1 MFLKKHFSKLEPKVK
16 KLLAGVLSVAM
27 IAGAVLAGISIKA
40 GARSKTQDVLNELL
54 GAAKPY
60 GLVAEEFRNTNHNQT
75 SFAVNTLHITDQY
88 LSSWHDKSVG
98 TTYVRDFDA
107 SSSSYMRVDT
117 NAFNNLVLGSDYDY
131 DAQENMYYIKDSNGV
146 RTGAVVDVRNCRDI
160 INVFYDRDYMD
171 VTGARQSVGNTFE
184 KYAQTSDDDA
194 DIVIKADDSKVID
207 LSGLE
212 NKQIVV
218 VNMYARNYTDWQKN
232 EVSEFYSLNDNF
244 TIKNKANGQFV
255 IINMLGGNADTSF
268 YRFNVNGKGTGG
280 LTDVDISDTV
290 ILNAVNVKGNIQIG
304 ELCGIVIAPYADV
317 KLYNTCN
324 GRVIAK
330 TFENVSGQLHFVSDE
345 QEEGTTSRETV
356 SETSKSAESES
367 TEITKS
373 SENASTETVKP
384 TEKVTEASKSAESE
398 STEITKSSE
407 NASTETVKPTEKV
420 TEASKSAE
428 SESTEITKS
437 SENASTETVKPTEK
451 VTEESKSGIDVTE
464 TTKSSENVS
473 TEVVKPTEKVT
484 EASKSGIDVT
494 GTTKTGIDATETT
507 KSAESASTEAV
518 KPTEKESK
526 TTGGMSE
533 TKTGE
538 KETKP
543 SHTISGSDYSGNNVT
558 TGQVA
563 ADEEQVTRATKKG
576 QVAADEDYVSD
587 GSNIKKTSD
596 NSAMDSDSTVKNGKK
611 AEVGADEDLVQ
622 TGDNKHI
629 GIYIGILV
637 AAVIVSGI
645 VIAVNRKKSD
655 K

>member
-54 GAAKPY
+54 GVAKPY

-290 ILNAVNVKGNIQIG
+290 ILNAVSVKGNIQIG

-384 TEKVTEASKSAESE
+384 TEEVTEVSKSGTDV
-398 STEITKSSE
+398 TETTKSSE
-407 NASTETVKPTEKV
+407 NASTEAVKPTEKV
-420 TEASKSAE
+420 TEASKSGTDVTETTKSAE
-428 SESTEITKS
+428 S
-437 SENASTETVKPTEK
+437 ASTEAVKPTEK
-451 VTEESKSGIDVTE
+451 VTEASKSGIDVTE
-464 TTKSSENVS
+464 TTKSAESAS

-484 EASKSGIDVT
+484 EASKSGTDV
-494 GTTKTGIDATETT
+494 TETT
-507 KSAESASTEAV
+507 KSSESASTEAV

-576 QVAADEDYVSD
+576 QVAADEDYVAD

>member
-384 TEKVTEASKSAESE
+384 TEKVTEASKPGTDVTETTKSAEG
-398 STEITKSSE
+398 
-407 NASTETVKPTEKV
+407 ASTEAVKPTERV
-420 TEASKSAE
+420 TEASE
-428 SESTEITKS
+428 
-437 SENASTETVKPTEK
+437 
-451 VTEESKSGIDVTE
+451 SGIDVTE
-464 TTKSSENVS
+464 TTK
-473 TEVVKPTEKVT
+473 
-484 EASKSGIDVT
+484 
-494 GTTKTGIDATETT
+494 
-507 KSAESASTEAV
+507 STEAV

-563 ADEEQVTRATKKG
+563 ADEEQVTRATKKE
-576 QVAADEDYVSD
+576 QVAADEDYVAD

>member
-232 EVSEFYSLNDNF
+232 EVAEFYSLNDNF

-290 ILNAVNVKGNIQIG
+290 ILNAVSVKGNIQIG

-420 TEASKSAE
+420 TE
-428 SESTEITKS
+428 
-437 SENASTETVKPTEK
+437 
-451 VTEESKSGIDVTE
+451 ESKSGIDVTE

-494 GTTKTGIDATETT
+494 GTTKTGIYATETT

>member
-290 ILNAVNVKGNIQIG
+290 ILNAVSVKGNIQIG

-384 TEKVTEASKSAESE
+384 TEEVTEVSKSGTDV
-398 STEITKSSE
+398 TETTKSSE
-407 NASTETVKPTEKV
+407 NASTEAVKPTEKV
-420 TEASKSAE
+420 TEASKSG
-428 SESTEITKS
+428 T
-437 SENASTETVKPTEK
+437 
-451 VTEESKSGIDVTE
+451 DVTE
-464 TTKSSENVS
+464 TTKSAESAS
-473 TEVVKPTEKVT
+473 TEAVKPTEKVT

-494 GTTKTGIDATETT
+494 ETT
-507 KSAESASTEAV
+507 KSAESASTEVV

-576 QVAADEDYVSD
+576 QVAADEDYVAD

>member
-290 ILNAVNVKGNIQIG
+290 ILNAVNVKGNIKIG

-373 SENASTETVKP
+373 SG
-384 TEKVTEASKSAESE
+384 
-398 STEITKSSE
+398 
-407 NASTETVKPTEKV
+407 
-420 TEASKSAE
+420 
-428 SESTEITKS
+428 
-437 SENASTETVKPTEK
+437 NASTETVKPTEK
-451 VTEESKSGIDVTE
+451 VTEESKSGTDVTE
-464 TTKSSENVS
+464 TTKSAESVS
-473 TEVVKPTEKVT
+473 TEAVKPSEKVT

-494 GTTKTGIDATETT
+494 ETTKSAEGSSTEAVKPTERVTEASKSGIDVTETT

-518 KPTEKESK
+518 KSTEKESK

-576 QVAADEDYVSD
+576 QVAADEDYVAD

-596 NSAMDSDSTVKNGKK
+596 NSAMDSDSTVNNGKK

>member
-146 RTGAVVDVRNCRDI
+146 RTGAVVDVRNCCDI

-290 ILNAVNVKGNIQIG
+290 ILNAVSVKGNIQIG

-373 SENASTETVKP
+373 SENASTE
-384 TEKVTEASKSAESE
+384 A
-398 STEITKSSE
+398 
-407 NASTETVKPTEKV
+407 
-420 TEASKSAE
+420 
-428 SESTEITKS
+428 
-437 SENASTETVKPTEK
+437 
-451 VTEESKSGIDVTE
+451 
-464 TTKSSENVS
+464 
-473 TEVVKPTEKVT
+473 VKPTEKVT
-484 EASKSGIDVT
+484 EASKSGIDV
-494 GTTKTGIDATETT
+494 TETT

-576 QVAADEDYVSD
+576 QVAADEDYVAD

>member
-290 ILNAVNVKGNIQIG
+290 ILNAVSVKGNIQIG

-373 SENASTETVKP
+373 SENASTEAVKP
-384 TEKVTEASKSAESE
+384 TENVTEVSKSGTDV
-398 STEITKSSE
+398 TETTKSSE

-420 TEASKSAE
+420 TEASKSG
-428 SESTEITKS
+428 T
-437 SENASTETVKPTEK
+437 
-451 VTEESKSGIDVTE
+451 DVTE
-464 TTKSSENVS
+464 TTKSSESAS
-473 TEVVKPTEKVT
+473 TEAVKPTEKVT
-484 EASKSGIDVT
+484 EASKSGIDV
-494 GTTKTGIDATETT
+494 TETT

-576 QVAADEDYVSD
+576 QVAADEDYVAD

>member
-384 TEKVTEASKSAESE
+384 TEKVTEESKSGTDVTETTKSAESV
-398 STEITKSSE
+398 STE
-407 NASTETVKPTEKV
+407 AVKPTERV
-420 TEASKSAE
+420 TEA
-428 SESTEITKS
+428 
-437 SENASTETVKPTEK
+437 
-451 VTEESKSGIDVTE
+451 SKSGIDVTE
-464 TTKSSENVS
+464 TTKSAESAS
-473 TEVVKPTEKVT
+473 TEAVKPTERVT
-484 EASKSGIDVT
+484 EASKSGIDV
-494 GTTKTGIDATETT
+494 TETT

-576 QVAADEDYVSD
+576 QVAADEDYVAD

>member
-290 ILNAVNVKGNIQIG
+290 ILNAVSVKGNIQIG

-373 SENASTETVKP
+373 SENASTEAVKP
-384 TEKVTEASKSAESE
+384 TEKVTEASKSG
-398 STEITKSSE
+398 T
-407 NASTETVKPTEKV
+407 
-420 TEASKSAE
+420 
-428 SESTEITKS
+428 
-437 SENASTETVKPTEK
+437 
-451 VTEESKSGIDVTE
+451 DVTE
-464 TTKSSENVS
+464 TTKSAESAS
-473 TEVVKPTEKVT
+473 TEAVKPTEKVT

-494 GTTKTGIDATETT
+494 ETTKSAESASTEAVKPTEKVTEASKSGIDVTETT

-576 QVAADEDYVSD
+576 QVAADEDYVAD

>member
-54 GAAKPY
+54 GVAKPY

-131 DAQENMYYIKDSNGV
+131 DAQENMYYIKDSNEV

-384 TEKVTEASKSAESE
+384 TEKVTE
-398 STEITKSSE
+398 
-407 NASTETVKPTEKV
+407 
-420 TEASKSAE
+420 
-428 SESTEITKS
+428 
-437 SENASTETVKPTEK
+437 
-451 VTEESKSGIDVTE
+451 ESKSGTDVTE
-464 TTKSSENVS
+464 TTKSAESVS
-473 TEVVKPTEKVT
+473 TEAVKPSEKVT

-494 GTTKTGIDATETT
+494 ETTKPAEGASTEAVKPTERVTEASKSGIDVTETT

-533 TKTGE
+533 TKTGA

-576 QVAADEDYVSD
+576 QVAADEDYVAD

>member
-384 TEKVTEASKSAESE
+384 TEKVTE
-398 STEITKSSE
+398 
-407 NASTETVKPTEKV
+407 
-420 TEASKSAE
+420 
-428 SESTEITKS
+428 
-437 SENASTETVKPTEK
+437 
-451 VTEESKSGIDVTE
+451 ESKSGTDVTE
-464 TTKSSENVS
+464 TTKSAEGSS
-473 TEVVKPTEKVT
+473 TEAVKPTERVT
-484 EASKSGIDVT
+484 EASKLGIDV
-494 GTTKTGIDATETT
+494 TETT

-576 QVAADEDYVSD
+576 QVAADEDYVAD

-629 GIYIGILV
+629 GIYIGILI

>member
-290 ILNAVNVKGNIQIG
+290 ILNAVSVKGNIQIG

-384 TEKVTEASKSAESE
+384 TEKVTEASKS
-398 STEITKSSE
+398 
-407 NASTETVKPTEKV
+407 
-420 TEASKSAE
+420 
-428 SESTEITKS
+428 
-437 SENASTETVKPTEK
+437 
-451 VTEESKSGIDVTE
+451 GIDV
-464 TTKSSENVS
+464 
-473 TEVVKPTEKVT
+473 
-484 EASKSGIDVT
+484 
-494 GTTKTGIDATETT
+494 TETT

-576 QVAADEDYVSD
+576 QVAADEDYVAD

>member
-54 GAAKPY
+54 GVAKPY

-384 TEKVTEASKSAESE
+384 TEKVTE
-398 STEITKSSE
+398 
-407 NASTETVKPTEKV
+407 
-420 TEASKSAE
+420 
-428 SESTEITKS
+428 
-437 SENASTETVKPTEK
+437 
-451 VTEESKSGIDVTE
+451 ESKSGTDVTE
-464 TTKSSENVS
+464 TTKSAESVS
-473 TEVVKPTEKVT
+473 TEAVKPSEKVT

-494 GTTKTGIDATETT
+494 ETTKPAEGASTEAVKPTERVTEASKSGIDVTETTKSAEGASTEAVKPTERVTEASKSGIDVTETT

-533 TKTGE
+533 TKTGA

-576 QVAADEDYVSD
+576 QVAADEDYVAD

>member
-1 MFLKKHFSKLEPKVK
+1 MLLKKHFSKLEPKVK

-60 GLVAEEFRNTNHNQT
+60 GLVAEEFRNTDHNQT

-384 TEKVTEASKSAESE
+384 TEKVTE
-398 STEITKSSE
+398 
-407 NASTETVKPTEKV
+407 
-420 TEASKSAE
+420 
-428 SESTEITKS
+428 
-437 SENASTETVKPTEK
+437 
-451 VTEESKSGIDVTE
+451 ESKSGTDVTE
-464 TTKSSENVS
+464 TTKSAESVS
-473 TEVVKPTEKVT
+473 TGAVKPSEKVT

-494 GTTKTGIDATETT
+494 ETT
-507 KSAESASTEAV
+507 KSAEGASTEAV

-576 QVAADEDYVSD
+576 QVAADEDYVAD

>member
-290 ILNAVNVKGNIQIG
+290 ILNAVSVKGNIQIG

-384 TEKVTEASKSAESE
+384 TEEVTE
-398 STEITKSSE
+398 
-407 NASTETVKPTEKV
+407 V
-420 TEASKSAE
+420 
-428 SESTEITKS
+428 
-437 SENASTETVKPTEK
+437 
-451 VTEESKSGIDVTE
+451 SKSGTDVTE
-464 TTKSSENVS
+464 TTKSSEN
-473 TEVVKPTEKVT
+473 
-484 EASKSGIDVT
+484 
-494 GTTKTGIDATETT
+494 
-507 KSAESASTEAV
+507 ASTEAV

-576 QVAADEDYVSD
+576 QVAADEDYVAD

>member
-255 IINMLGGNADTSF
+255 IINMLCGNADTSF

-373 SENASTETVKP
+373 SENASTEAVKP
-384 TEKVTEASKSAESE
+384 TER
-398 STEITKSSE
+398 
-407 NASTETVKPTEKV
+407 
-420 TEASKSAE
+420 
-428 SESTEITKS
+428 
-437 SENASTETVKPTEK
+437 
-451 VTEESKSGIDVTE
+451 
-464 TTKSSENVS
+464 
-473 TEVVKPTEKVT
+473 VT
-484 EASKSGIDVT
+484 EASKSGIDV
-494 GTTKTGIDATETT
+494 TETT

-518 KPTEKESK
+518 KSTEKESK

-563 ADEEQVTRATKKG
+563 ADEEQVTCATKKG
-576 QVAADEDYVSD
+576 QVAADEDYVAD

>member
-290 ILNAVNVKGNIQIG
+290 ILNAVSVKGNIQIG

-373 SENASTETVKP
+373 SENASTEAVKP
-384 TEKVTEASKSAESE
+384 TEKVTEVSKSGTDV
-398 STEITKSSE
+398 TETTKSSE

-420 TEASKSAE
+420 TEASKSG
-428 SESTEITKS
+428 T
-437 SENASTETVKPTEK
+437 
-451 VTEESKSGIDVTE
+451 DVTE
-464 TTKSSENVS
+464 TTKSSESAS
-473 TEVVKPTEKVT
+473 TEAVKPTEKVT

-494 GTTKTGIDATETT
+494 ETTKSGIDVTETT
-507 KSAESASTEAV
+507 KSAESASTEVV

-576 QVAADEDYVSD
+576 QVAADEDYVAD

>member
-1 MFLKKHFSKLEPKVK
+1 MFLKKYFSKLEPKVK

-27 IAGAVLAGISIKA
+27 IVGAVLAGISIKA

-194 DIVIKADDSKVID
+194 DIVIKADDSRVID
-207 LSGLE
+207 LLGLE

-255 IINMLGGNADTSF
+255 IINMIGGNADTSF

-384 TEKVTEASKSAESE
+384 TEKVTE
-398 STEITKSSE
+398 
-407 NASTETVKPTEKV
+407 
-420 TEASKSAE
+420 
-428 SESTEITKS
+428 
-437 SENASTETVKPTEK
+437 
-451 VTEESKSGIDVTE
+451 ESKSGTDVTE
-464 TTKSSENVS
+464 TTKSAESVS
-473 TEVVKPTEKVT
+473 TEAVKPSEKVT
-484 EASKSGIDVT
+484 EASKSGIDV
-494 GTTKTGIDATETT
+494 TETT

-533 TKTGE
+533 TKTGA

-576 QVAADEDYVSD
+576 QVAADEDYVAD

-637 AAVIVSGI
+637 AAVIVFGI

>member
-255 IINMLGGNADTSF
+255 IINMIGGNADTSF

-384 TEKVTEASKSAESE
+384 TEKVTEESKSGTDVTETTKSAESV
-398 STEITKSSE
+398 STE
-407 NASTETVKPTEKV
+407 AVKPSEKV
-420 TEASKSAE
+420 TEASK
-428 SESTEITKS
+428 
-437 SENASTETVKPTEK
+437 P
-451 VTEESKSGIDVTE
+451 GIDVTE
-464 TTKSSENVS
+464 TTKSAEGAS
-473 TEVVKPTEKVT
+473 TEAVKPTERVT
-484 EASKSGIDVT
+484 EASKSGIDV
-494 GTTKTGIDATETT
+494 TETT

-518 KPTEKESK
+518 KLTEKESK

-576 QVAADEDYVSD
+576 QVAADEDYVAD

-637 AAVIVSGI
+637 AAVIVFGI

>member
-232 EVSEFYSLNDNF
+232 EVAEFYSLNDNF

-290 ILNAVNVKGNIQIG
+290 ILNAVSVKGNIKIG

-384 TEKVTEASKSAESE
+384 TEKVTE
-398 STEITKSSE
+398 
-407 NASTETVKPTEKV
+407 
-420 TEASKSAE
+420 
-428 SESTEITKS
+428 
-437 SENASTETVKPTEK
+437 
-451 VTEESKSGIDVTE
+451 ESKSGIDVTE

-494 GTTKTGIDATETT
+494 GTTKTGIYATETT

>member
-255 IINMLGGNADTSF
+255 IINMIGGNADTSF

-384 TEKVTEASKSAESE
+384 TEKVTEESKSGTDVTETTKSAESV
-398 STEITKSSE
+398 STE
-407 NASTETVKPTEKV
+407 AVKPSEKV
-420 TEASKSAE
+420 TEASKPGIDVTETTKSAE
-428 SESTEITKS
+428 G
-437 SENASTETVKPTEK
+437 ASTEAVKPTER
-451 VTEESKSGIDVTE
+451 VTEASKSGIDVTE
-464 TTKSSENVS
+464 TTKSAEGAS
-473 TEVVKPTEKVT
+473 TEAVKPTERVT
-484 EASKSGIDVT
+484 EASKSGIDV
-494 GTTKTGIDATETT
+494 TETT

-576 QVAADEDYVSD
+576 QVAADEDYVAD

>member
-290 ILNAVNVKGNIQIG
+290 ILNAVSVKGNIQIG

-384 TEKVTEASKSAESE
+384 TEEVTEVSKSGTDV
-398 STEITKSSE
+398 TETTKSSE
-407 NASTETVKPTEKV
+407 NASTEAVKPTEKV
-420 TEASKSAE
+420 TEASKSG
-428 SESTEITKS
+428 T
-437 SENASTETVKPTEK
+437 
-451 VTEESKSGIDVTE
+451 DVTE
-464 TTKSSENVS
+464 TTKSSEDAS
-473 TEVVKPTEKVT
+473 TEAVKPTEKVT
-484 EASKSGIDVT
+484 EASKSGIDV
-494 GTTKTGIDATETT
+494 TETT

-576 QVAADEDYVSD
+576 QVAADEDYVAD

>member
-384 TEKVTEASKSAESE
+384 TEKVTE
-398 STEITKSSE
+398 
-407 NASTETVKPTEKV
+407 
-420 TEASKSAE
+420 
-428 SESTEITKS
+428 
-437 SENASTETVKPTEK
+437 
-451 VTEESKSGIDVTE
+451 ESKSGTDVTE
-464 TTKSSENVS
+464 TTKSAEGAS
-473 TEVVKPTEKVT
+473 TDAVKPSEKVT

-494 GTTKTGIDATETT
+494 ETTKSAEGASTEAVKPTERVTEASKSGIDVTETTKSAESASTETVKPTERVTEASKSGIDVTETT

-576 QVAADEDYVSD
+576 QVAADEDYVAD

>member
-384 TEKVTEASKSAESE
+384 TEKVTEESKSGTDVTETTKSAESV
-398 STEITKSSE
+398 STE
-407 NASTETVKPTEKV
+407 AVKPTERV
-420 TEASKSAE
+420 TEA
-428 SESTEITKS
+428 
-437 SENASTETVKPTEK
+437 
-451 VTEESKSGIDVTE
+451 SKSGIDVTE
-464 TTKSSENVS
+464 TTKSAESAS
-473 TEVVKPTEKVT
+473 TEAVKPTERVT

-494 GTTKTGIDATETT
+494 ETTKSAESASTEAVKPTERVTEASKSGIDVTETT

-576 QVAADEDYVSD
+576 QVAADEDYVAD

>member
-1 MFLKKHFSKLEPKVK
+1 MFLKKHFSKLKPKVK

-131 DAQENMYYIKDSNGV
+131 DAKENMYYIKDSNGV

-218 VNMYARNYTDWQKN
+218 INMYARNYTDWQKN

-384 TEKVTEASKSAESE
+384 TEEVTE
-398 STEITKSSE
+398 
-407 NASTETVKPTEKV
+407 V
-420 TEASKSAE
+420 
-428 SESTEITKS
+428 
-437 SENASTETVKPTEK
+437 
-451 VTEESKSGIDVTE
+451 SKSGTDVTE
-464 TTKSSENVS
+464 TTKSSENAS
-473 TEVVKPTEKVT
+473 TEAVKPTEKVT

-494 GTTKTGIDATETT
+494 ETTKSAESASTEAVKPTEKVTEASKTGIDVTETTKSAESASTEAVKPTEKVTEASKTGIDVTETT

>member
-218 VNMYARNYTDWQKN
+218 VNMYARNYADWQKN
-232 EVSEFYSLNDNF
+232 EVAEFYSLNDNF

-290 ILNAVNVKGNIQIG
+290 ILNAVSVKGNIQIG

-420 TEASKSAE
+420 TE
-428 SESTEITKS
+428 
-437 SENASTETVKPTEK
+437 
-451 VTEESKSGIDVTE
+451 ESKTGIDVTE

-518 KPTEKESK
+518 KSTEKESK

>member
-290 ILNAVNVKGNIQIG
+290 ILNAVSVKGNIQIG

-384 TEKVTEASKSAESE
+384 TEEVTEVSKSGTDV
-398 STEITKSSE
+398 TETTKLSE
-407 NASTETVKPTEKV
+407 NASTE
-420 TEASKSAE
+420 A
-428 SESTEITKS
+428 
-437 SENASTETVKPTEK
+437 
-451 VTEESKSGIDVTE
+451 
-464 TTKSSENVS
+464 
-473 TEVVKPTEKVT
+473 VKPTEKVT

-494 GTTKTGIDATETT
+494 ETTKSAESASTEAVKPTEKVTEASKSGIDVTETT

-576 QVAADEDYVSD
+576 QVAADEDYVAD

>member
-255 IINMLGGNADTSF
+255 IINMIGGNADTSF

-384 TEKVTEASKSAESE
+384 TEKVTE
-398 STEITKSSE
+398 
-407 NASTETVKPTEKV
+407 
-420 TEASKSAE
+420 
-428 SESTEITKS
+428 
-437 SENASTETVKPTEK
+437 
-451 VTEESKSGIDVTE
+451 ESKSGTDVTE
-464 TTKSSENVS
+464 TTKSAEGAS
-473 TEVVKPTEKVT
+473 TEAVKPTERVT
-484 EASKSGIDVT
+484 EASKSGIDV
-494 GTTKTGIDATETT
+494 TETT

-576 QVAADEDYVSD
+576 QVAADEDYVAD

>member
-290 ILNAVNVKGNIQIG
+290 ILNAVSVKGNIQIG

-384 TEKVTEASKSAESE
+384 TEEVTE
-398 STEITKSSE
+398 
-407 NASTETVKPTEKV
+407 V
-420 TEASKSAE
+420 
-428 SESTEITKS
+428 
-437 SENASTETVKPTEK
+437 
-451 VTEESKSGIDVTE
+451 SKSGTDVTE
-464 TTKSSENVS
+464 TTKSSENAS
-473 TEVVKPTEKVT
+473 TEAVKPTEKVT
-484 EASKSGIDVT
+484 EASKSGIDV
-494 GTTKTGIDATETT
+494 TETT

-576 QVAADEDYVSD
+576 QVAADEDYVAD

>member
-384 TEKVTEASKSAESE
+384 TEKVTE
-398 STEITKSSE
+398 
-407 NASTETVKPTEKV
+407 
-420 TEASKSAE
+420 
-428 SESTEITKS
+428 
-437 SENASTETVKPTEK
+437 
-451 VTEESKSGIDVTE
+451 ESKSGIDV
-464 TTKSSENVS
+464 
-473 TEVVKPTEKVT
+473 
-484 EASKSGIDVT
+484 
-494 GTTKTGIDATETT
+494 TETT

-526 TTGGMSE
+526 ATGGMSE

-576 QVAADEDYVSD
+576 QVAADEDYVAD

>member
-290 ILNAVNVKGNIQIG
+290 ILNAVSVKGNIQIG

-356 SETSKSAESES
+356 FETSKSAESES

-384 TEKVTEASKSAESE
+384 TEEVTEVSKSGTDV
-398 STEITKSSE
+398 TETTKSSE
-407 NASTETVKPTEKV
+407 NASTEAVKPTEKV
-420 TEASKSAE
+420 TEASKSGIDVTETTKSAE
-428 SESTEITKS
+428 S
-437 SENASTETVKPTEK
+437 ASTEAVKPTEK
-451 VTEESKSGIDVTE
+451 VTEASKSGIDVTE
-464 TTKSSENVS
+464 TTKSAESAS

-484 EASKSGIDVT
+484 EASKSGIDV
-494 GTTKTGIDATETT
+494 TETT

-576 QVAADEDYVSD
+576 QVAADEDYVAD

>member
-54 GAAKPY
+54 GVAKPY

-290 ILNAVNVKGNIQIG
+290 ILNAVSVKGNIQIG

-384 TEKVTEASKSAESE
+384 TEEVTEVSKSGTDV
-398 STEITKSSE
+398 TETTKSSE
-407 NASTETVKPTEKV
+407 NASTEAVKPTEKV
-420 TEASKSAE
+420 TEASKSGTDVTETTKSAE
-428 SESTEITKS
+428 S
-437 SENASTETVKPTEK
+437 ASTEAVKPTEK
-451 VTEESKSGIDVTE
+451 VTEASKSGIDVTE
-464 TTKSSENVS
+464 TTKSAESAS

-484 EASKSGIDVT
+484 EASKSGIDV
-494 GTTKTGIDATETT
+494 TETT

-576 QVAADEDYVSD
+576 QVAADEDYVAD

>member
-1 MFLKKHFSKLEPKVK
+1 MFLKKHFSKLKPKVK

-131 DAQENMYYIKDSNGV
+131 DAKENMYYIKDSNGV

-218 VNMYARNYTDWQKN
+218 INMYARNYTDWQKN

-384 TEKVTEASKSAESE
+384 TEEVTEVSKSGTDV
-398 STEITKSSE
+398 TETTKSSE
-407 NASTETVKPTEKV
+407 NASTEAVKPTEKV
-420 TEASKSAE
+420 TEASK
-428 SESTEITKS
+428 T
-437 SENASTETVKPTEK
+437 
-451 VTEESKSGIDVTE
+451 GIDVTE
-464 TTKSSENVS
+464 TTKSAESAS
-473 TEVVKPTEKVT
+473 TEAVKPTEKVT
-484 EASKSGIDVT
+484 EASKTGIDVT
-494 GTTKTGIDATETT
+494 ETTKSAESASTEAVKPTEKVTEASKTGIDVTETT

>member
-40 GARSKTQDVLNELL
+40 GARSKKQDVLNELL

-384 TEKVTEASKSAESE
+384 TEKVTEESKSGTDVTETTKSAESV
-398 STEITKSSE
+398 STE
-407 NASTETVKPTEKV
+407 AVKPSEKV
-420 TEASKSAE
+420 TEASK
-428 SESTEITKS
+428 
-437 SENASTETVKPTEK
+437 P
-451 VTEESKSGIDVTE
+451 GIDVTE
-464 TTKSSENVS
+464 TTKSAEGAS
-473 TEVVKPTEKVT
+473 TEAVKPTERVT
-484 EASKSGIDVT
+484 EASKSGIDV
-494 GTTKTGIDATETT
+494 TETT

-576 QVAADEDYVSD
+576 QVAADEDYVAD

>member
-184 KYAQTSDDDA
+184 KYAQTSDDDV

-290 ILNAVNVKGNIQIG
+290 ILNAVSVKGNIQIG

-373 SENASTETVKP
+373 SENASTEAVKP
-384 TEKVTEASKSAESE
+384 TEKVTEVSKSGTDV
-398 STEITKSSE
+398 TETTKSSE

-420 TEASKSAE
+420 TEASKS
-428 SESTEITKS
+428 
-437 SENASTETVKPTEK
+437 
-451 VTEESKSGIDVTE
+451 GIDV
-464 TTKSSENVS
+464 
-473 TEVVKPTEKVT
+473 
-484 EASKSGIDVT
+484 
-494 GTTKTGIDATETT
+494 TETT

-576 QVAADEDYVSD
+576 QVAADEDYVAD

>member
-107 SSSSYMRVDT
+107 SSSSFMRVDT

-356 SETSKSAESES
+356 YET
-367 TEITKS
+367 
-373 SENASTETVKP
+373 
-384 TEKVTEASKSAESE
+384 
-398 STEITKSSE
+398 
-407 NASTETVKPTEKV
+407 
-420 TEASKSAE
+420 SKSAE

-451 VTEESKSGIDVTE
+451 VTEESKSGTDVTE
-464 TTKSSENVS
+464 TTKSAESVS
-473 TEVVKPTEKVT
+473 TEAVKPSEKVT

-494 GTTKTGIDATETT
+494 ETTKSAEGASTEAVKPTERVTEASKSGIDVTETTKSAEGASTEAVKPTERVTEASKSGIDVTETT

-526 TTGGMSE
+526 TGGMSE
-533 TKTGE
+533 TKTGK

-576 QVAADEDYVSD
+576 QVAADEDYVAD
-587 GSNIKKTSD
+587 GSNIKKNSD

>member
-290 ILNAVNVKGNIQIG
+290 ILNAVNVKGNIKIG

-373 SENASTETVKP
+373 SG
-384 TEKVTEASKSAESE
+384 
-398 STEITKSSE
+398 
-407 NASTETVKPTEKV
+407 
-420 TEASKSAE
+420 
-428 SESTEITKS
+428 
-437 SENASTETVKPTEK
+437 NASTETVKPTEK
-451 VTEESKSGIDVTE
+451 VTEESKSGKDVTE
-464 TTKSSENVS
+464 TTKSAEGSS
-473 TEVVKPTEKVT
+473 TEAVKPTERVT
-484 EASKSGIDVT
+484 EASKSGIDV
-494 GTTKTGIDATETT
+494 TETT

-518 KPTEKESK
+518 KSTEKESK

-576 QVAADEDYVSD
+576 QVAADEDYVAD

-637 AAVIVSGI
+637 AAVIISGI

>member
-290 ILNAVNVKGNIQIG
+290 ILNAVSVKGNIQIG

-373 SENASTETVKP
+373 SENASTEAVKP
-384 TEKVTEASKSAESE
+384 TEKVTEVSKSGTDV
-398 STEITKSSE
+398 TETTKSSE

-420 TEASKSAE
+420 TEASKSGTDV
-428 SESTEITKS
+428 TETTKS
-437 SENASTETVKPTEK
+437 SESASTEAVKPTEK
-451 VTEESKSGIDVTE
+451 VTEASKSGIDVTE
-464 TTKSSENVS
+464 TTKSGIDVTETTKSAESAS

-484 EASKSGIDVT
+484 EASKSGIDV
-494 GTTKTGIDATETT
+494 TETT

-576 QVAADEDYVSD
+576 QVAADEDYVAD

>member
-290 ILNAVNVKGNIQIG
+290 ILNAVSVKGNIQIG

-384 TEKVTEASKSAESE
+384 TEKVTEA
-398 STEITKSSE
+398 
-407 NASTETVKPTEKV
+407 
-420 TEASKSAE
+420 
-428 SESTEITKS
+428 
-437 SENASTETVKPTEK
+437 
-451 VTEESKSGIDVTE
+451 SKSGIDVTE